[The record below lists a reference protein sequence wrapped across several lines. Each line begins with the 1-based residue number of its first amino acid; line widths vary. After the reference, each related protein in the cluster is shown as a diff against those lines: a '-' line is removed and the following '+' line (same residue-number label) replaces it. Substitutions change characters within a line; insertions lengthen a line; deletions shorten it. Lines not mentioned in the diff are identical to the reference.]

1 MGQTAINLEI
11 KMKKYNV
18 SVIGHG
24 WVAGAHIAADESAR
38 TGKPV
43 KL

>member
-1 MGQTAINLEI
+1 
-11 KMKKYNV
+11 MKKYNV
-18 SVIGHG
+18 SVIGYG
-24 WVAGAHIAADESAR
+24 WVAGAHIADESAR